1 MPYTREP
8 LARSPGAL
16 VTGRSARNCGPPVRT
31 GAVVAGL
38 VLSAG
43 LGWWWADPTAGYVLV
58 LYAAREARAIL
69 AGQH

>member
-1 MPYTREP
+1 MNER
-8 LARSPGAL
+8 LMQFRIGMF
-16 VTGRSARNCGPPVRT
+16 VI
-31 GAVVAGL
+31 VAGL